1 MKPSLSKL
9 VYDMVPIS
17 LLSRLLFWITITICK
32 AVRVKRKALINKV
45 EDWRGWWLYS
55 FSTKCFLGL
64 KECTAGVDN
73 IFNHLCEK
81 LEFGGGMDRVFCS
94 CPWVCMF
101 IGIAEPHQW
110 CCCSQICCC
119 GNVWKVKEVVFTCWG
134 LFSCAV
140 EWALINI
147 YILPNIFRVYG
158 WGIIVSIYI
167 Y

>member
-1 MKPSLSKL
+1 MKPSLYKL
-9 VYDMVPIS
+9 VYDMVLIG
-17 LLSRLLFWITITICK
+17 LLSRLLFWITITIGK
-32 AVRVKRKALINKV
+32 AVRVKRKVLINKV

-55 FSTKCFLGL
+55 FSIKCFLGL

-110 CCCSQICCC
+110 CCSQICSC
-119 GNVWKVKEVVFTCWG
+119 GNVWKIKEVVF
-134 LFSCAV
+134 
-140 EWALINI
+140 I
-147 YILPNIFRVYG
+147 YVLPNFFRVYG
-158 WGIIVSIYI
+158 WEIVVSINI